1 MRNYLIIM
9 EMNTINIIYNRIK
22 GLMNLKKL
30 GCAAFLIFSFS
41 QSLIFLTSC
50 VETVILPDNKTVDED
65 YWQKKSEV
73 DAVVATAYAQLRD
86 ASAIRNMVVW
96 GDFRSDELAV
106 TSTLPSSAAYRTA
119 LQQIYSL
126 NIETENTF
134 TSWYPFYSAI
144 NYCNL
149 VLEKAENVI
158 SVDPDYTRGDYEAN
172 KAQMLALRAFCY
184 FYLTKVFHDIPV
196 TPHAYFNSSDD
207 LNAPQSDPDAVLT
220 MCIDDLKEA
229 SKNAIS
235 GSTYGDWRDKG
246 YLNQDGIN
254 AILADIYL
262 WRASIN
268 RDASDYEACI
278 EYCNKVIKAK
288 KEAYELNGNGRRRWG
303 PDEEKKDYYLSDYN
317 NMYNDIFGQSG
328 QNADESIFELQF
340 RSSDATNTGLDQMY
354 YRYNNSSSNGYGY
367 LKASSVYGRVD
378 ATGNGVWNNSVDQ
391 RLYEFVYDATSSSVE
406 QFGVRKF
413 VALSTAGTNNTAEGN
428 PSGSRTYNFRQ
439 NWIFYRLTD
448 VMLMKAEALVQLYV
462 LGGKADGDTRNEE
475 AFAICQFINS
485 RSLSDANKASYAL
498 KYSLYR
504 DKMEELVLAERA
516 RELCFEGKRWFDL
529 MRYNYRHT
537 ATQANLKTTLSDQN
551 YTVVANS
558 SEFLE
563 LALRKY
569 AVPTAM
575 RAKIRDERYLYMP
588 INQDEVEINTSLVQ
602 NPVYKSSSKY

>member
-1 MRNYLIIM
+1 
-9 EMNTINIIYNRIK
+9 MNTINIIYNRIK

-50 VETVILPDNKTVDED
+50 VDTVILPDNKTVDED

-73 DAVVATAYAQLRD
+73 DAVVSTAYAQLRD
-86 ASAIRNMVVW
+86 ASAIRNMIVW
-96 GDFRSDELAV
+96 GDFRSDELVV

-119 LQQIYSL
+119 LQQIYSF
-126 NIETENTF
+126 NIETENAF

-149 VLEKAENVI
+149 VLEKAESVI
-158 SVDPDYTRGDYEAN
+158 AIDPDYTRGDYDAN
-172 KAQMLALRAFCY
+172 KAQVLALRAFCY

-196 TPHAYFNSSDD
+196 TPAAYLNSSDD

-220 MCIDDLKEA
+220 MCIEDLKEA
-229 SKNAIS
+229 SKYAIS

-268 RDASDYEACI
+268 RDASDYEACV
-278 EYCNKVIKAK
+278 EYCDKIIKAK
-288 KEAYELNGNGRRRWG
+288 KEAYELKPSRRRWG
-303 PDEEKKDYYLSDYN
+303 GDEEKKDYYLSEYN
-317 NMYNDIFGQSG
+317 EMFSDIFGQTG

-340 RSSDATNTGLDQMY
+340 RSSNANNTGLDQMY
-354 YRYNNSSSNGYGY
+354 FRYNNASSNGYGY
-367 LKASSVYGRVD
+367 LKAASVYGKVD

-391 RLYEFVYDATSSSVE
+391 RLYEFLYDATSTSTE

-413 VALSTAGTNNTAEGN
+413 VATTSAGINNTADSKRDTRAN
-428 PSGSRTYNFRQ
+428 VYQ
-439 NWIFYRLTD
+439 NWILYRLTD
-448 VMLMKAEALVQLYV
+448 VMLMKAEALVQLYNI
-462 LGGKADGDTRNEE
+462 GGKAEGDNRNEQ
-475 AFAICQFINS
+475 AFAICQYINN
-485 RSLSDANKASYAL
+485 RSLSDANKSSYAM
-498 KYSLYR
+498 KYSVYK

-537 ATQANLKTTLSDQN
+537 ATKANLKQKLSDEN
-551 YTVVANS
+551 YTIVTNS
-558 SEFLE
+558 EAFYE

-569 AVPTAM
+569 AVPTTM
-575 RAKIRDERYLYMP
+575 KAKIRDERYLYMP
-588 INQDEVEINTSLVQ
+588 INQDEVEINTNLVQ
-602 NPVYKSSSKY
+602 NPVYKSASKY

>member
-1 MRNYLIIM
+1 M
-9 EMNTINIIYNRIK
+9 
-22 GLMNLKKL
+22 KK
-30 GCAAFLIFSFS
+30 IFSI
-41 QSLIFLTSC
+41 IFASIAMVSC
-50 VETVILPDNKTVDED
+50 VDTVILPDNKTVDDD

-86 ASAIRNMVVW
+86 ASAIRNMIVW
-96 GDFRSDELAV
+96 GDFRSDELV
-106 TSTLPSSAAYRTA
+106 VSSTLPSSAAYRTA
-119 LQQIYSL
+119 LQQIYSC
-126 NIETENTF
+126 NIETENAF

-158 SVDPDYTRGDYEAN
+158 AIDPDYTRGDYDAN
-172 KAQMLALRAFCY
+172 KAQVLALRAFCY

-196 TPHAYFNSSDD
+196 TPAAYLNSSDD

-220 MCIDDLKEA
+220 MCIEDLKEA
-229 SKNAIS
+229 SKYAIS

-262 WRASIN
+262 WRASVN

-278 EYCNKVIKAK
+278 EYCDKVIKAK
-288 KEAYELNGNGRRRWG
+288 KEAYELKPTRRRWG
-303 PDEEKKDYYLSDYN
+303 GDEEKKDYYLSEYN
-317 NMYNDIFGQSG
+317 EMFSDIFGQTG

-340 RSSDATNTGLDQMY
+340 RSSNANNTGLDQMY
-354 YRYNNSSSNGYGY
+354 FRYNNTSSNGYGY
-367 LKASSVYGRVD
+367 LKAASIYGKVD
-378 ATGNGVWNNSVDQ
+378 ATGNGVWTNSVDQ
-391 RLYEFVYDATSSSVE
+391 RLYEFLYDAASTSTE

-413 VALSTAGTNNTAEGN
+413 VATASAGINNTADN
-428 PSGSRTYNFRQ
+428 KRDSRSTVYQ

-448 VMLMKAEALVQLYV
+448 VMLMKAEALVQLYN
-462 LGGKADGDTRNEE
+462 LGGKAEGDNRNEQ
-475 AFAICQFINS
+475 AFAICQYVNN
-485 RSLSDANKASYAL
+485 RSLSDANKSSYAM
-498 KYSLYR
+498 KYSVYK

-537 ATQANLKTTLSDQN
+537 ATKANLKQKLSDED
-551 YTVVANS
+551 YTIVTNS
-558 SEFLE
+558 DAFYE

-569 AVPTAM
+569 AVPTTM
-575 RAKIRDERYLYMP
+575 KAKIRDERYLYMP
-588 INQDEVEINTSLVQ
+588 INQDEVEINTNLVQ
-602 NPVYKSSSKY
+602 NPVYKSASKY

>member
-1 MRNYLIIM
+1 
-9 EMNTINIIYNRIK
+9 MNNIIYRNIK
-22 GLMNLKKL
+22 ETARKWLFCAMTSLPLGGL
-30 GCAAFLIFSFS
+30 GWA
-41 QSLIFLTSC
+41 LTSC
-50 VETVILPDNKTVDED
+50 VDTVILPDNKTVDED

-86 ASAIRNMVVW
+86 ASAIRNMIVW
-96 GDFRSDELAV
+96 GDFRSDELVV
-106 TSTLPSSAAYRTA
+106 TSSLPSSATYRTA
-119 LQQIYSL
+119 LQQIYSF

-149 VLEKAENVI
+149 VLEKAESVI
-158 SVDPDYTRGDYEAN
+158 AVDPDYTRGDYDAN

-196 TPHAYFNSSDD
+196 TPAAYLNSSDD
-207 LNAPQSDPDAVLT
+207 MNAPQSTPDEVLT

-229 SKNAIS
+229 SKYAIS

-262 WRASIN
+262 WRASVN
-268 RDASDYEACI
+268 RDASDYEACV
-278 EYCNKVIKAK
+278 EYCDKIIQAK
-288 KEAYELNGNGRRRWG
+288 KQAYEEKPTRRRWG
-303 PDEEKKDYYLSDYN
+303 SDEEKKDYYLSEYN
-317 NMYNDIFGQSG
+317 EMYGDIFGQTG

-340 RSSDATNTGLDQMY
+340 RNSNVTNTGLDQMY
-354 YRYNNSSSNGYGY
+354 FRYNNASSNGYGY
-367 LKASSVYGRVD
+367 LKAASIYGKVD

-391 RLYEFVYDATSSSVE
+391 RLYEYLYDAASSSTE

-413 VALSTAGTNNTAEGN
+413 VATTSAGMNNTAD
-428 PSGSRTYNFRQ
+428 SKRDTRSTVYQ

-448 VMLMKAEALVQLYV
+448 VMLMKAEALVQLYN
-462 LGGKADGDTRNEE
+462 LGGKADGDTRNEQ
-475 AFAICQFINS
+475 AFAICQFVNN
-485 RSLSDANKASYAL
+485 RSLSDANKTSYAM
-498 KYSLYR
+498 KYSVYK

-537 ATQANLKTTLSDQN
+537 TTQASLKQKLSDEN
-551 YTVVANS
+551 YSIVANS
-558 SEFLE
+558 DAFYE

-575 RAKIRDERYLYMP
+575 KAKIRDERYLYMP
-588 INQDEVEINTSLVQ
+588 INQDEVEINTNLVQ

>member
-1 MRNYLIIM
+1 MKKILSIIFASIAM
-9 EMNTINIIYNRIK
+9 
-22 GLMNLKKL
+22 
-30 GCAAFLIFSFS
+30 A
-41 QSLIFLTSC
+41 SC
-50 VETVILPDNKTVDED
+50 VDTVILPDNKTVDDD

-86 ASAIRNMVVW
+86 EAAIRNMIVW
-96 GDFRSDELAV
+96 GDFRSDELTV
-106 TSTLPSSAAYRTA
+106 TSTLPTGAAYRTA

-126 NIETENTF
+126 NIETENAF

-149 VLEKAENVI
+149 VLEKAEGVI
-158 SVDPDYTRGDYEAN
+158 AVDPDYMRGDYDAN

-184 FYLTKVFHDIPV
+184 FYLTRVFHDIPV
-196 TPHAYFNSSDD
+196 TPAAYLNSSDD
-207 LNAPQSDPDAVLT
+207 LNALQASPDSVLN
-220 MCIDDLKEA
+220 MCIDDLTEA
-229 SKNAIS
+229 SKYAIS

-262 WRASIN
+262 WRGSIN
-268 RDASDYEACI
+268 RDASDYEACVA
-278 EYCNKVIKAK
+278 YCDKVIKAK
-288 KEAYELNGNGRRRWG
+288 KEAYEQKPTRRRFG
-303 PDEEKKDYYLSDYN
+303 DDEEKLDYYLSDYSD
-317 NMYNDIFGQSG
+317 MYNDIFGQTG

-340 RSSDATNTGLDQMY
+340 RNSNATNRGLDQMY
-354 YRYNNSSSNGYGY
+354 FRYNSASSNSYGY
-367 LKASSVYGRVD
+367 LKASSKFGSVD

-413 VALSTAGTNNTAEGN
+413 VATTSAGVSNTAD
-428 PSGSRTYNFRQ
+428 SHRDTRSAVYQ

-448 VMLMKAEALVQLYV
+448 VMLMKAEALVQLYN
-462 LGGKADGDTRNEE
+462 LGGKAEGDTRNEE
-475 AFAICQFINS
+475 AFAICKFVND
-485 RSLSDANKASYAL
+485 RSLSDANKTSYAL
-498 KYSLYR
+498 KYSIYR

-537 ATQANLKTTLSDQN
+537 ATKADLKKKL
-551 YTVVANS
+551 YEGYVANS
-558 SEFLE
+558 DEFLE

-569 AVPTAM
+569 AVPSAM
-575 RAKIRDERYLYMP
+575 KAKIRDERYLYMP
-588 INQDEVEINTSLVQ
+588 INQDEVELNPNLVQ